1 MRGIV
6 RLAVVGGLVA
16 AIVACNEE
24 ISSPAPCSE
33 NCVVG
38 PLVHDTII
46 FAAPGGDTSFAG
58 YLAADQAFSLRVS
71 TGLITAEDRAWVRYF
86 PRADSVL
93 IPGDSLRPYTVDSA
107 AISIYLQA
115 RDTLVKNLVVWI
127 YRLPS
132 NTDSTITYTQLDAY
146 VNDPLRLIGS
156 LQIADSLKAG
166 RLRLGLSGSDTT
178 KVHLTP
184 ADSGVLAIGFRLSAD
199 SATGVLL
206 GSALVGG
213 ESPQFVSYVT
223 ATTPDTV
230 SKNQIL
236 IRNPQFEGTRQSN
249 VVSPG
254 PDYLPV
260 GGDPSSRALIRF
272 DLPPSIRDT
281 SYIIRAT
288 LELHPTQPI
297 NGLPNLPITTLVKGL
312 LVDLGAKSPSSS
324 LSARSDTIQVGS
336 SAPVTM
342 EIVNIVRS
350 WNKIFHI
357 PQAVMVQL
365 TQEGSSFSAPVFG
378 STRTPGFEP
387 RLHITYQFPYGFERP

>member
-1 MRGIV
+1 MRGIA
-6 RLAVVGGLVA
+6 RIAAACGLVA

-38 PLVHDTII
+38 PVVHDTVI
-46 FAAPGGDTSFAG
+46 FATPGGDTSFSG
-58 YLAADQAFSLRVS
+58 YLAADQAFSLLVS
-71 TGLITAEDRAWVRYF
+71 TGLVSSEDRAWVRYF
-86 PRADSVL
+86 PRADSVF
-93 IPGDSLRPYTVDSA
+93 IPGDSLRPYSVDSA

-115 RDTLVKNLVVWI
+115 RDTLAKNLVLRV

-132 NTDSTITYTQLDAY
+132 DVDSTITFTQLDGY

-156 LQIADSLKAG
+156 LPIADTLKSG
-166 RLRLGLSGSDTT
+166 RLRLGFSGTDTT

-184 ADSGVLAIGFRLSAD
+184 ADSGVLAIGFRIEAD

-206 GSALVGG
+206 GSSLVAGQ
-213 ESPQFVSYVT
+213 SAQFLSYVT
-223 ATTPDTV
+223 AVTPDTV
-230 SKNQIL
+230 SDNQIL
-236 IRNPQFEGTRQSN
+236 IRNPEFEGTRQSN

-272 DLPPSIRDT
+272 DLPPAIRDT

-288 LELHPTQPI
+288 LELYPTQPS
-297 NGLPNLPITTLVKGL
+297 NGLPNLPISTLVKGL

-324 LSARSDTIQVGS
+324 LSSRSDTITVGS

-350 WNKIFHI
+350 WNKIFHV
-357 PQAVMVQL
+357 PQALMVQL
-365 TQEGSSFSAPVFG
+365 TQEGSSFSVPVFG